1 MGEGGGREGFSSQ
14 ENQGPGTKK
23 ETKYKFEIDT
33 QSLSR
38 VHALREILK
47 ENNKVAIV
55 GTASWTPLEDAR
67 SLIPMKLWSSIQFVG
82 TNYKNAD
89 YIYTNYIY
97 EINTIYNKKYE
108 IPENFYL
115 YKKFEIDDTR
125 IYSIFKKKVE

>member
-1 MGEGGGREGFSSQ
+1 
-14 ENQGPGTKK
+14 
-23 ETKYKFEIDT
+23 
-33 QSLSR
+33 
-38 VHALREILK
+38 
-47 ENNKVAIV
+47 
-55 GTASWTPLEDAR
+55 
-67 SLIPMKLWSSIQFVG
+67 MKLWSSIQFVG